1 MTVDEFFSA
10 TPELQTIYRWARAR
24 YAAPWAVFGAVL
36 LRVSASVGPHVQLPG
51 LIGGRAS
58 LNLLCAFVS
67 ASGGGKG
74 ISDKVARLAWPK
86 PILELPIGSGEG
98 IAATFKR
105 PDKEDANDEAITAA
119 IFNVPEVDTLAGIA
133 SRQGS
138 ILLAQLKSMAMG
150 EQIGQ
155 QNASKSTTRVVEAH
169 TYRCCLSVG
178 AQPLHTSV
186 IFNDATG
193 GTPQRFLWFPTT
205 DPSMP
210 AETAQ
215 DPAPLNTDIPIY
227 VPNHDGVVEIAYG
240 PEQISQT
247 IIAAHLAR
255 QRGQGNALDGH
266 ALLTRCKVAALLAI
280 LHHRSVVSELDW
292 GLSEAVM
299 AVSDATRDW
308 ITSEAKKAQR
318 AKVRDRAMSRAVG
331 EQFISDHKLDRAKKA
346 VLRWLERDGAM
357 ARHNLRRRLKADLR
371 EHFDP
376 ALAELI
382 AEGQIHV
389 EEVTNGESYA
399 LTPESTRVP
408 EVHPPNAQFNDRVPQ
423 VHGVPAATVTELDS
437 RRSPDSERPKRLCPQ
452 WLSDYIADLV
462 TKGETAVSSLAVY
475 AEGKAQ
481 GYSPASIGNA
491 ITGHTDLTIIGQSGP
506 SKVYSLTGQTTGYK
520 PLSQWVNDYLDG
532 LPASTE
538 MIDKEQA
545 RHAVE
550 AESAGYSWEAA
561 RRVFLGSGRVQST
574 PDPGGDARKTIWTFV
589 AANQETSA

>member
-1 MTVDEFFSA
+1 MTSDEFFTA
-10 TPELQTIYRWARAR
+10 TPELQAIYRWARAR

-36 LRVSASVGPHVQLPG
+36 LRVAASVGPQVQLPG

-86 PILELPIGSGEG
+86 AILELPIGSGEG
-98 IAATFKR
+98 IAATFRR
-105 PDKEDANDEAITAA
+105 PDKEDENNEVITAA

-133 SRQGS
+133 ARQGS

-155 QNASKSTTRVVEAH
+155 QNASKGTTRVVQAH
-169 TYRCCLSVG
+169 TYRACLSVG
-178 AQPLHTSV
+178 AQPGHTGV
-186 IFNDATG
+186 IFDDATG

-205 DPSMP
+205 DASMP
-210 AETAQ
+210 AQAAP
-215 DPAPLNTDIPIY
+215 DPAPLNTDLPIY
-227 VPNHDGVVEIAYG
+227 VPNDDGVVEIAYG
-240 PEQISQT
+240 PDEIRQT
-247 IIAAHLAR
+247 VIGAHLAR
-255 QRGQGNALDGH
+255 QRGQGDALDGH

-292 GLSEAVM
+292 QLSETVM
-299 AVSDATRDW
+299 KVSDATRDW

-318 AKVRDRAMSRAVG
+318 AKVRERAMSRAAG
-331 EQFISDHKLDRAKKA
+331 EQFISDHKLDRAKKS
-346 VLRWLERDGAM
+346 VLRWLGRDGAM

-399 LTPESTRVP
+399 LTAESTRVP
-408 EVHPPNAQFNDRVPQ
+408 EVHPPKEQVNDRVP
-423 VHGVPAATVTELDS
+423 VGHGVPAATVTELDS

-452 WLSDYIADLV
+452 WLADYIADLV
-462 TKGETAVSSLAVY
+462 ARGETTVSSLAVY
-475 AEGKAQ
+475 TEGKAQ
-481 GYSPASIGNA
+481 GYSQSSIGNA
-491 ITGHTDLTIIGQSGP
+491 ITARDDMTIIGRDGA
-506 SKVYSLTGQTTGYK
+506 SKVYSLTGQATGYK
-520 PLSQWVNDYLDG
+520 PLAQWVDDYLDA
-532 LPASTE
+532 LPANTE
-538 MIDKEQA
+538 TIDKEHA
-545 RHAVE
+545 RCAVE
-550 AESAGYSWEAA
+550 SAGAGYSWEAA
-561 RRVFLGSGRVQST
+561 RRVFLGSGRVQSA
-574 PDPGGDARKTIWTFV
+574 PDPDGDARKTIWT
-589 AANQETSA
+589 AITADQETSA